1 MPSAGLP
8 GRSGVGA
15 PSRDGNGLGPH
26 FPTSLATPNPTGQ
39 SRRGRPHEQCP
50 RRGQPAQ
57 RGQIGWPT
65 DPRRQA
71 RSAQNALKHGFG
83 AEKHVVLPLEDGT
96 EFAALEAA
104 MLEELAPIDAL
115 QTVLARRV
123 AVAA

>member
-1 MPSAGLP
+1 VAG
-8 GRSGVGA
+8 
-15 PSRDGNGLGPH
+15 
-26 FPTSLATPNPTGQ
+26 PTSNARAEA
-39 SRRGRPHEQCP
+39 SRRNGAKS
-50 RRGQPAQ
+50 G
-57 RGQIGWPT
+57 GPT
-65 DPRRQA
+65 DPGRPA
-71 RSAQNALKHGFG
+71 RSAQNALKHGLG